1 MKLNLV
7 RNGQNVFLLNSA
19 VVVDGFLFVLLT
31 ARPEENGVEATPLDK
46 GSDRGRRARGSRGRR
61 TKMWHSKNDE

>member
-7 RNGQNVFLLNSA
+7 QNRQNVFLLSS
-19 VVVDGFLFVLLT
+19 VVDGFLFILLT

-46 GSDRGRRARGSRGRR
+46 GSDRGRRARGSRGRSM
-61 TKMWHSKNDE
+61 KM